1 MANEE
6 HVKIIRQGVAAWNQW
21 RKEHPDITPDLSRW
35 HAWNKNYD
43 WANLA
48 GVELTE
54 ANFSNTSLRDANFNK
69 AILGGANFH
78 EADLNSASLVE
89 AQLYSANLW
98 KTKLINADLTSAI
111 LQETKCY
118 EADFEMATL
127 VETNLTEA
135 DLHKAN
141 FQKANLHKADLS
153 RADARMANFT
163 NAVLT
168 EAKFLETDLF
178 QTDFI
183 SANLQ
188 GADLRYSRTIETSFE
203 NSDLTGCHIHGIYGW
218 TVILEGTKQEDLII
232 TRPGEPTLTVDD
244 LRLAQF
250 VYLILTNQ
258 NIRNVIDTIGRK
270 AVLILG
276 RFTPKRKAILD
287 AIRDELRRLGFV
299 PILFDFDKPASRN
312 LTETVS
318 TLAHISRFVIA
329 DISAAKSI
337 PQELQRIVP
346 NLPSVPI
353 QPIIQSGM
361 KVYGMFDDFFD
372 YASVLP
378 LYKYSSSKG
387 LIASIE
393 KKVLSPAIAKA
404 NEIEKQRKRR
414 QSSTSGAR
422 RKRR

>member
-6 HVKIIRQGVAAWNQW
+6 HVKILRQGVDAWNQW
-21 RKEHPDITPDLSRW
+21 RKENPDITPNLSRK
-35 HAWNKNYD
+35 HAWKRNYEG
-43 WANLA
+43 ANFA
-48 GVELTE
+48 GAELTE
-54 ANFSNTSLRDANFNK
+54 TNFSNANLRGANFNQ

-98 KTKLINADLTSAI
+98 KTKLNGADLTSAN
-111 LQETKCY
+111 LQETECY
-118 EADFEMATL
+118 EADFEAATL
-127 VETNLTEA
+127 IDANLTEA
-135 DLHKAN
+135 NLHKAN
-141 FQKANLHKADLS
+141 FKKANLDKADLS

-163 NAVLT
+163 GATLT
-168 EAKFLETDLF
+168 EAKLLETDLF
-178 QTDFI
+178 QTDII

-188 GADLRYSRTIETSFE
+188 GADLRYARTIETSFE
-203 NSDLTGCHIHGIYGW
+203 NSDLTGSSIHGIYGW
-218 TVILEGTKQEDLII
+218 TVILDGTKQEDLII
-232 TRPGEPTLTVDD
+232 TQPGESVITVDD
-244 LRLAQF
+244 LRVAQF

-276 RFTPKRKAILD
+276 RFTLKRKAILD
-287 AIRDELRRLGFV
+287 AIRDKLRRLGYV
-299 PILFDFDKPASRN
+299 PIMFDFDKPVSRN

-318 TLAHISRFVIA
+318 ALAHMSRFVIA

-346 NLPSVPI
+346 NLPSVPV

-361 KVYGMFDDFFD
+361 KVYGMFDDFYD

-378 LYKYSSSKG
+378 LYEYSSKKS

-393 KKVLSPAIAKA
+393 RKVLSPVIAKA
-404 NEIEKQRKRR
+404 TEIESRRKIR
-414 QSSTSGAR
+414 QLSTSGTR
-422 RKRR
+422 RKRS